1 MKSGASESSYFYLSQ
16 HYTIPEDVE
25 VSHLPEELKKSNKP
39 YKILWGQHAYD
50 QPIFANFKHEDV
62 THIVSPS
69 YWAKEQLIKF
79 HNVPKNKITVIPTGV
94 SDSFTFSKNKSKTF
108 IHTSIPYK
116 GLELLPAI
124 IRRIHKKHPDAKFKI
139 FSSMSLYG
147 PSNDPY
153 IELYEELK
161 TLPNVE
167 YSQAVDQE
175 ELIQHYQDAAF
186 FIHPNIWEETFC
198 VSMAEA
204 MKCGAYP
211 IITNIGALQEVAGEN
226 FASVVPIDGNR
237 TSKGYEV
244 TEKFL
249 NTFAEVCCTA
259 LDYFEG
265 DRSYYNQISKSLSNH
280 ISQKCD
286 WKKVAKQWEKLI
298 KTVCSSKIF
307 FRENTIDKSIYDEV
321 YIQNVYEIENL
332 NEDDV
337 VIDIGSHCG
346 YFSKLCL
353 DKGSKNVIAFEA
365 DENNYQCYLKN
376 LSQCEG
382 WKCSNLAVWKET
394 SDETSFYTYPHSE
407 NTGLNSFYKNPYMNS
422 YEEKKVKTISLDD
435 ILSSYDKIK
444 LLKIDA
450 EGSEY
455 DILMNSKSIEKIETI
470 VGEYH
475 NDMTDKTLDNLKSY
489 LTTKNFIIYK
499 IVRYNE
505 TSGLFF
511 ARHNSTMN
519 GEIMTTENTSLSYQP
534 ISAQQAVMDEDYL
547 QKAFAN
553 VLKWEESDKELAQGR
568 TNFQLEKFALLD
580 THTLPAAFENTLKS
594 RRQMAEGYMYKLIEM
609 KEKVREFE
617 YKWKD
622 QDRTQPIFWEESGPG
637 GGSKKLCWFDLDELS
652 LTHYLKSCELEIRD
666 RLHQMEHLDKILAKL
681 VEQNGGQPVTR
692 QQFLDNDALY
702 WERRFADQA
711 MDEMV
716 AAQTGISIGNL
727 HSMRRASA
735 PAIVDKRNELPEG
748 YLPLNKLLESPQGKM
763 EFLNDLQRKVLTGI
777 QEVTGE
783 NLGMITGS
791 PTEQKKLEGN

>member
-1 MKSGASESSYFYLSQ
+1 MKSGASESSYHYLSQ

-25 VSHLPEELKKSNKP
+25 VSHLPEVLKKSNKP

-50 QPIFANFKHEDV
+50 QPVFANFRHEDV

-69 YWAKEQLIKF
+69 HWAKEQLIKF
-79 HNVPKNKITVIPTGV
+79 LGVPKDKITVIPTGV
-94 SDSFTFSKNKSKTF
+94 SDSFTFSENKTKTF

-116 GLELLPAI
+116 GLELMPAL
-124 IRRIHKKHPDAKFKI
+124 IRRIHTKHPDAKFKI

-175 ELIQHYQDAAF
+175 ELVAHYQDSAF

-204 MKCGAYP
+204 MKCGCYP
-211 IITNIGALQEVAGEN
+211 IITNIGALQEVASEN
-226 FASVVPIDGNR
+226 FASVVPIDGIR
-237 TSKGYEV
+237 TPQKYEV
-244 TEKFL
+244 TEQFL

-265 DRSYYNQISKSLSNH
+265 DRTYYNQISKSLSNH

-286 WKKVAKQWEKLI
+286 WKKVAKQWKKLI
-298 KTVCSSKIF
+298 TQI
-307 FRENTIDKSIYDEV
+307 
-321 YIQNVYEIENL
+321 
-332 NEDDV
+332 
-337 VIDIGSHCG
+337 
-346 YFSKLCL
+346 
-353 DKGSKNVIAFEA
+353 
-365 DENNYQCYLKN
+365 
-376 LSQCEG
+376 
-382 WKCSNLAVWKET
+382 
-394 SDETSFYTYPHSE
+394 
-407 NTGLNSFYKNPYMNS
+407 
-422 YEEKKVKTISLDD
+422 
-435 ILSSYDKIK
+435 
-444 LLKIDA
+444 
-450 EGSEY
+450 
-455 DILMNSKSIEKIETI
+455 
-470 VGEYH
+470 
-475 NDMTDKTLDNLKSY
+475 
-489 LTTKNFIIYK
+489 
-499 IVRYNE
+499 
-505 TSGLFF
+505 TSG
-511 ARHNSTMN
+511 
-519 GEIMTTENTSLSYQP
+519 EPMTTENTALSYQP
-534 ISAQQAVMDEDYL
+534 ISAQQAVTDDDYL
-547 QKAFAN
+547 RQAFEN

-580 THTLPAAFENTLKS
+580 THTLPTAFENTLKS

-637 GGSKKLCWFDLDELS
+637 GGSKKLCWFDLDELA

-681 VEQNGGQPVTR
+681 VEENGGKPVDR
-692 QQFLDNDALY
+692 QQFLENDALY

-748 YLPLNKLLESPQGKM
+748 YLPLNRVLESPQGKM
-763 EFLNDLQRKVLTGI
+763 DFLNDLQKKVLTGI

-783 NLGMITGS
+783 NLGMITGK
-791 PTEQKKLEGN
+791 TEEQKKLEGN

>member
-1 MKSGASESSYFYLSQ
+1 MKSGASESSYHYLSQ
-16 HYTIPEDVE
+16 YYQLPEDVE

-50 QPIFANFKHEDV
+50 QPVFANFRHEDV

-69 YWAKEQLIKF
+69 HWAKEQLVKF
-79 HNVPKNKITVIPTGV
+79 LNVPKDKITVIPTGV
-94 SDSFTFSKNKSKTF
+94 SDSFTFSENKTKTF

-116 GLELLPAI
+116 GLELMPAI
-124 IRRIHKKHPDAKFKI
+124 IRGIHSRHPDAKFKI

-175 ELIQHYQDAAF
+175 ELVSHYQDAAF

-198 VSMAEA
+198 VSMTEA
-204 MKCGAYP
+204 MKCGCYP

-237 TSKGYEV
+237 TSQGYQV

-249 NTFAEVCCTA
+249 NTFVEVCCTA
-259 LDYFEG
+259 LDYFDG
-265 DRSYYNQISKSLSNH
+265 DRTYYNQISKSLSNH

-286 WKKVAKQWEKLI
+286 WKKVAKQWKKLI
-298 KTVCSSKIF
+298 TQI
-307 FRENTIDKSIYDEV
+307 
-321 YIQNVYEIENL
+321 
-332 NEDDV
+332 
-337 VIDIGSHCG
+337 
-346 YFSKLCL
+346 
-353 DKGSKNVIAFEA
+353 
-365 DENNYQCYLKN
+365 
-376 LSQCEG
+376 
-382 WKCSNLAVWKET
+382 
-394 SDETSFYTYPHSE
+394 
-407 NTGLNSFYKNPYMNS
+407 
-422 YEEKKVKTISLDD
+422 
-435 ILSSYDKIK
+435 
-444 LLKIDA
+444 
-450 EGSEY
+450 
-455 DILMNSKSIEKIETI
+455 
-470 VGEYH
+470 
-475 NDMTDKTLDNLKSY
+475 
-489 LTTKNFIIYK
+489 
-499 IVRYNE
+499 
-505 TSGLFF
+505 TSG
-511 ARHNSTMN
+511 
-519 GEIMTTENTSLSYQP
+519 EPMTTENTALSYQP
-534 ISAQQAVMDEDYL
+534 ITAERAVTDDNYLHQAFE
-547 QKAFAN
+547 N
-553 VLKWEESDKELAQGR
+553 VLKWEESDKQMAQGR

-580 THTLPAAFENTLKS
+580 THTLPAAFENTLKA

-666 RLHQMEHLDKILAKL
+666 RLYQMEHLDKMLDKL
-681 VEQNGGQPVTR
+681 VEQNGGKPVDR
-692 QQFLDNDALY
+692 EQFLENDALY

-716 AAQTGISIGNL
+716 SAQTGISIGNL

-748 YLPLNKLLESPQGKM
+748 YLPLNKMLETPQGKM
-763 EFLNDLQRKVLTGI
+763 EFLSDLQRKVLTGI

-791 PTEQKKLEGN
+791 PEDQKKLEGN

>member
-1 MKSGASESSYFYLSQ
+1 MKSGASESSYHYLSQ
-16 HYTIPEDVE
+16 YYTLPEDVE

-50 QPIFANFKHEDV
+50 QPVFANFRHEDI

-69 YWAKEQLIKF
+69 HWAKEQLIKF
-79 HNVPKNKITVIPTGV
+79 LNVPKDKITVIPTGV
-94 SDSFTFSKNKSKTF
+94 SDSFTFSENKTKTF

-124 IRRIHKKHPDAKFKI
+124 IRRIHTKHPDAKFKI

-175 ELIQHYQDAAF
+175 ELVKHYQDAAF

-198 VSMAEA
+198 VAMTEA
-204 MKCGAYP
+204 MKSGCYP

-226 FASVVPIDGNR
+226 FASVVPIEGNR
-237 TSKGYEV
+237 TPKGYEV
-244 TEKFL
+244 TENFL
-249 NTFAEVCCTA
+249 NTFAEICCTA
-259 LDYFEG
+259 LDYF
-265 DRSYYNQISKSLSNH
+265 DRDRTYYNQISKSLSNH

-286 WKKVAKQWEKLI
+286 WKKVAQQWKKLI
-298 KTVCSSKIF
+298 TQITSGEPMTN
-307 FRENTIDKSIYDEV
+307 ENT
-321 YIQNVYEIENL
+321 
-332 NEDDV
+332 
-337 VIDIGSHCG
+337 
-346 YFSKLCL
+346 
-353 DKGSKNVIAFEA
+353 A
-365 DENNYQCYLKN
+365 
-376 LSQCEG
+376 
-382 WKCSNLAVWKET
+382 
-394 SDETSFYTYPHSE
+394 
-407 NTGLNSFYKNPYMNS
+407 
-422 YEEKKVKTISLDD
+422 
-435 ILSSYDKIK
+435 
-444 LLKIDA
+444 
-450 EGSEY
+450 
-455 DILMNSKSIEKIETI
+455 
-470 VGEYH
+470 
-475 NDMTDKTLDNLKSY
+475 
-489 LTTKNFIIYK
+489 
-499 IVRYNE
+499 
-505 TSGLFF
+505 
-511 ARHNSTMN
+511 
-519 GEIMTTENTSLSYQP
+519 LSYTP
-534 ISAQQAVMDEDYL
+534 VTSEQAVMDEEYL
-547 QKAFAN
+547 HKAFEN

-580 THTLPAAFENTLKS
+580 THTLPVAFENTLKS

-622 QDRTQPIFWEESGPG
+622 QDRSQPIFWEESGPG
-637 GGSKKLCWFDLDELS
+637 GGSKKLCWFDLDELA

-681 VEQNGGQPVTR
+681 VEENGGKPVSR
-692 QQFLDNDALY
+692 EQFLEGDALY

-748 YLPLNKLLESPQGKM
+748 YLPLNRMLESPQGKM
-763 EFLNDLQRKVLTGI
+763 EFLNDLQKKVLTGI

-791 PTEQKKLEGN
+791 TEEQKKLEGN

>member
-1 MKSGASESSYFYLSQ
+1 MKSGASESSYHYLSQ

-25 VSHLPEELKKSNKP
+25 VSHLPEVLRKSNNP

-50 QPIFANFKHEDV
+50 QPVFANFNHEEV

-69 YWAKEQLIKF
+69 HWAKEQLIKF
-79 HNVPKNKITVIPTGV
+79 LNVPKNKITVIPTGA
-94 SDSFTFSKNKSKTF
+94 SDAFTFSENKTKTF

-124 IRRIHKKHPDAKFKI
+124 IRRIHTRHPDAKFKI

-167 YSQAVDQE
+167 YSAAVDQE
-175 ELIQHYQDAAF
+175 ELVAHYQDAAF

-204 MKCGAYP
+204 MKSGCYP
-211 IITNIGALQEVAGEN
+211 IITNIGALSEVAGEN
-226 FASVVPIDGNR
+226 FASVVPIEGNR

-244 TEKFL
+244 TENFL

-265 DRSYYNQISKSLSNH
+265 DRTYYNQISKSLSNH

-286 WKKVAKQWEKLI
+286 WKKVAQQWKKLI
-298 KTVCSSKIF
+298 TKI
-307 FRENTIDKSIYDEV
+307 
-321 YIQNVYEIENL
+321 
-332 NEDDV
+332 
-337 VIDIGSHCG
+337 
-346 YFSKLCL
+346 
-353 DKGSKNVIAFEA
+353 
-365 DENNYQCYLKN
+365 
-376 LSQCEG
+376 
-382 WKCSNLAVWKET
+382 
-394 SDETSFYTYPHSE
+394 
-407 NTGLNSFYKNPYMNS
+407 
-422 YEEKKVKTISLDD
+422 
-435 ILSSYDKIK
+435 
-444 LLKIDA
+444 
-450 EGSEY
+450 
-455 DILMNSKSIEKIETI
+455 
-470 VGEYH
+470 
-475 NDMTDKTLDNLKSY
+475 
-489 LTTKNFIIYK
+489 
-499 IVRYNE
+499 
-505 TSGLFF
+505 TSGE
-511 ARHNSTMN
+511 T
-519 GEIMTTENTSLSYQP
+519 MTTENTALTYQP
-534 ISAQQAVMDEDYL
+534 VSAEQAVMDDDYL
-547 QKAFAN
+547 RKAFDN
-553 VLKWEESDKELAQGR
+553 VLRWEESDKELAQGR
-568 TNFQLEKFALLD
+568 TNFQLEKFALLE
-580 THTLPAAFENTLKS
+580 THTLPVAFENTLKA

-622 QDRTQPIFWEESGPG
+622 QDRSQPIFWEESGPG
-637 GGSKKLCWFDLDELS
+637 GGSKKLCWFDLDELA

-666 RLHQMEHLDKILAKL
+666 RLHQMEHLDKIMDKL
-681 VEQNGGQPVTR
+681 IEQNGGKPVTR
-692 QQFLDNDALY
+692 QQFLEGDALY

-735 PAIVDKRNELPEG
+735 PSIVDKRNELPEG
-748 YLPLNKLLESPQGKM
+748 YLPLNKMLESPQGKM

-791 PTEQKKLEGN
+791 TEEQKKLEGN

>member
-1 MKSGASESSYFYLSQ
+1 MKSGASESSYHYLSQ
-16 HYTIPEDVE
+16 YYTLPEDVE
-25 VSHLPEELKKSNKP
+25 VSHLPEVLKKSNKP

-50 QPIFANFKHEDV
+50 QPVFANFRHEDI

-69 YWAKEQLIKF
+69 HWAKEQLIKF
-79 HNVPKNKITVIPTGV
+79 LNVPKDKITAIPTGV
-94 SDSFTFSKNKSKTF
+94 SDSFTFSENKTKTF

-116 GLELLPAI
+116 GLELMPAI
-124 IRRIHKKHPDAKFKI
+124 IRRIHSRHPDVKFKI

-175 ELIQHYQDAAF
+175 ELVSHYQDSAF

-198 VSMAEA
+198 VSMTEA
-204 MKCGAYP
+204 MKCGCYP

-226 FASVVPIDGNR
+226 FASVVPIDGIR
-237 TSKGYEV
+237 TSQKYEV
-244 TEKFL
+244 TEQFL

-259 LDYFEG
+259 LDYFER
-265 DRSYYNQISKSLSNH
+265 DRTYYNQISKSLSNH

-286 WKKVAKQWEKLI
+286 WKKVAKQWKKLI
-298 KTVCSSKIF
+298 TQI
-307 FRENTIDKSIYDEV
+307 
-321 YIQNVYEIENL
+321 
-332 NEDDV
+332 
-337 VIDIGSHCG
+337 
-346 YFSKLCL
+346 
-353 DKGSKNVIAFEA
+353 
-365 DENNYQCYLKN
+365 
-376 LSQCEG
+376 
-382 WKCSNLAVWKET
+382 
-394 SDETSFYTYPHSE
+394 
-407 NTGLNSFYKNPYMNS
+407 
-422 YEEKKVKTISLDD
+422 
-435 ILSSYDKIK
+435 
-444 LLKIDA
+444 
-450 EGSEY
+450 
-455 DILMNSKSIEKIETI
+455 
-470 VGEYH
+470 
-475 NDMTDKTLDNLKSY
+475 
-489 LTTKNFIIYK
+489 
-499 IVRYNE
+499 
-505 TSGLFF
+505 TSG
-511 ARHNSTMN
+511 
-519 GEIMTTENTSLSYQP
+519 EPMTTENTALTYQP
-534 ISAQQAVMDEDYL
+534 ITAQQAVTDDNYL
-547 QKAFAN
+547 HQAFEN
-553 VLKWEESDKELAQGR
+553 VLKWEDSDKQMAQGR

-580 THTLPAAFENTLKS
+580 THTLPAAFENTLKA

-637 GGSKKLCWFDLDELS
+637 GGSKKLCWFDLDELA

-666 RLHQMEHLDKILAKL
+666 RLFQMEHLDKMLDKL
-681 VEQNGGQPVTR
+681 VEQNGGKPVDR
-692 QQFLDNDALY
+692 EQFLENDALY

-748 YLPLNKLLESPQGKM
+748 YLPLNKMLESPQGKM
-763 EFLNDLQRKVLTGI
+763 EFLSDLQRKVLTGI

-791 PTEQKKLEGN
+791 TEEQKKLEGN